1 MNMKELFIQMWTF
14 LKNPIKYIPSLS
26 IKTKYFLLAVVII
39 GSIGIWLPILIE
51 QIFLKQ
57 ITVSSIPQNL
67 ITYFITILFAGSI
80 DYFFSQLNK
89 LKVDGIASIFLDL
102 IGLLLLSLGI
112 VFVGVFLSVYQH
124 IFWALLVGL
133 TGVLIA
139 YRIWWLANVDNPNF
153 YPKPVSSL
161 GNDPSTPLANG

>member
-1 MNMKELFIQMWTF
+1 MKQFFSQIWNCIL
-14 LKNPIKYIPSLS
+14 NPINSIRSLS

-51 QIFLKQ
+51 CLFLKK
-57 ITVSSIPQNL
+57 ITISSIPQNI

-80 DYFFSQLNK
+80 DYFFSQLKK
-89 LKVDGIASIFLDL
+89 LKVDGLASIFLDL
-102 IGLLLLSLGI
+102 IGLLLLSLAI
-112 VFVGVFLSVYQH
+112 VLIGVFLSVYNH
-124 IFWALLVGL
+124 SYWSLIVGFI
-133 TGVLIA
+133 GVVIA

-161 GNDPSTPLANG
+161 GSDPSTPLANG